1 MARIQEQVKDD
12 GSQGSDRSTVASD
25 LISFLAFGNKHD
37 TEEHFSTTTASTS
50 STKKKAQQQDPNH
63 VNNRTNHGDLQPA
76 TIVYHESARSIVF
89 RDQVRRSQNPDTVKR
104 YSSTSSSSSS
114 MNSSLHSIRNDTL
127 AKCTPIQEEE
137 DEKEKQR
144 AKIGK
149 DYDDKASKASLSA
162 YLGTTDHS
170 VHNKSVGSIG
180 STLDLDQQHSVH
192 SLDTSNVTPEIDN
205 SQKSFDTPKIIIANF
220 TPKIEPL
227 PPLDLEPH
235 NEFEPLL
242 QSNPYEWN
250 THQNSGPEHA
260 TIIQNV
266 WKNMTNAEKEVVELL
281 QTQKCLV
288 KTVKNSDWTSFLQKF
303 EVKQGMKAGRWLHPA
318 ELGSASQEERR
329 THFREGHDE
338 TLHFHSFVT
347 SCTLLPA
354 CGMKMRCYGST
365 KEYTCGIIFSLPKGL
380 NGNMEDAAVKENNVW
395 CWPSGYSA
403 KTEFN
408 ISEYGELLNG
418 RKEALVTLNELRDM
432 NHQYLYEKDY
442 KIAGRLVKGG
452 LNTLPYNEVYVRV
465 GGKGRIVN
473 QIDVATGK
481 PCTDSSTNLDGLGLP
496 VALFVRTAMYGDLTA
511 LLRLRARFM
520 SVIGPE
526 HIKDIPLLLISPDI
540 GVRVL
545 TETLEH
551 TLLKTLANSLNPFQ
565 NPHLSRHTEI
575 DHVRDSHFQQ
585 KLEELLD
592 LDHDNIRNVLTVEE
606 CARLAGGFGATDDS
620 VANLLMDVM
629 VQDFEKEENPQTP
642 QLFNGDQSTKL
653 QSIVNEGLAAAVR
666 ANDFNTSRQLLILYS
681 LVASRGKQ
689 EREREIQSKTRRNSM
704 DNKDLE
710 SISDHRPTRKL
721 LTQVSHL
728 SMSGITPSETAIKV
742 ASLPPPPPPPPLD
755 TDRLR
760 SATNSDGL
768 LAVLGAAEVL
778 KSIQTGE
785 ARKRALEAAQSI
797 EEWVH
802 KSENSVAYR
811 LASWRNLQAAQDDL
825 KIATETNSNFM
836 AFISNKAI
844 NNRKRFASELREA
857 VEATTFE
864 GIEFLKS
871 IHFIL
876 KEMHHP
882 CLRLELLQFIL
893 GLDNRYSIAH
903 VARSIELAATCLSI
917 SATDEIF
924 ADDEE

>member
-1 MARIQEQVKDD
+1 MAQIEMHAKDD
-12 GSQGSDRSTVASD
+12 ESEGSDRSTIASD
-25 LISFLAFGNKHD
+25 LISFLAFGSKQD
-37 TEEHFSTTTASTS
+37 TEDSN
-50 STKKKAQQQDPNH
+50 STKKRVQEQNDGH
-63 VNNRTNHGDLQPA
+63 FTNKTVHGNLEPA

-89 RDQVRRSQNPDTVKR
+89 RDQVRRSQNPDAAKR
-104 YSSTSSSSSS
+104 YSISATTS
-114 MNSSLHSIRNDTL
+114 MNSSMHSNRNDSLVRCATN
-127 AKCTPIQEEE
+127 QEEE
-137 DEKEKQR
+137 QGSKMDEKTSR
-144 AKIGK
+144 
-149 DYDDKASKASLSA
+149 SSLSA
-162 YLGTTDHS
+162 FLGTTDHS

-180 STLDLDQQHSVH
+180 SNLDLDHQHSVH
-192 SLDTSNVTPEIDN
+192 SLDTSNITPEIDN
-205 SQKSFDTPKIIIANF
+205 PQKSHETPKIIIANF

-227 PPLDLEPH
+227 PQLDLEPH
-235 NEFEPLL
+235 NEFEELL
-242 QSNPYEWN
+242 QSNPFEWN
-250 THQNSGPEHA
+250 SHKNSGPEHA
-260 TIIQNV
+260 SIVPDV
-266 WKNMTNAEKEVVELL
+266 WNSMSNSEKEVVEMLRS
-281 QTQKCLV
+281 QKCLV
-288 KTVKNSDWTSFLQKF
+288 KTVKNCDWASFLQKF
-303 EVKQGMKAGRWLHPA
+303 KVEHGKFAGRWLHPA
-318 ELGSASQEERR
+318 ELRAATQEERR
-329 THFREGHDE
+329 THFREGQDE
-338 TLHFHSFVT
+338 TIPFHSFVT

-365 KEYTCGIIFSLPKGL
+365 KEYTCGIVFALPKDLHGK
-380 NGNMEDAAVKENNVW
+380 MEDKAVKDYNVW

-418 RKEALVTLNELRDM
+418 RREALVTLNELRDM
-432 NHQYLYEKDY
+432 NHQYLYKKDY

-465 GGKGRIVN
+465 GGKGRIMN
-473 QIDVATGK
+473 QDGTATNSCEGF
-481 PCTDSSTNLDGLGLP
+481 DGLGLP

-511 LLRLRARFM
+511 LLRLRARLS
-520 SVIGPE
+520 SVLGPE
-526 HIKDIPLLLISPDI
+526 HIQDIPLLLISPDV

-545 TETLEH
+545 TEKLES

-565 NPHLSRHTEI
+565 NPLLSRHTQM

-620 VANLLMDVM
+620 VANLLMDAM
-629 VQDFEKEENPQTP
+629 VQDFEKEENPQTAP
-642 QLFNGDQSTKL
+642 QMNDGQSKKL
-653 QSIVNEGLAAAVR
+653 QNIVNEGLAAAVR

-681 LVASRGKQ
+681 LVATRGKQ
-689 EREREIQSKTRRNSM
+689 EREKERLSITRRNSF
-704 DNKDLE
+704 DNKDME
-710 SISDHRPTRKL
+710 SISDHNRPTRKL
-721 LTQVSHL
+721 LKQVSHM
-728 SMSGITPSETAIKV
+728 SMSGIPTSETAIKV

-778 KSIQTGE
+778 KSIQTGD

-871 IHFIL
+871 IHYIL

-903 VARSIELAATCLSI
+903 VSRSIELAATCLSI
-917 SATDEIF
+917 SASDEIF
-924 ADDEE
+924 AVDEE